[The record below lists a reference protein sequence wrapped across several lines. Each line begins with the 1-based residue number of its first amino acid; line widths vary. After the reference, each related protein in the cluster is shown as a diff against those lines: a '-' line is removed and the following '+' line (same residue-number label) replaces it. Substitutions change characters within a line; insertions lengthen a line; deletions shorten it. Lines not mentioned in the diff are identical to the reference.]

1 MAKELPS
8 AEQVLLM
15 AGTRDTALIK
25 NQQFSKRFKRE
36 DLKENITRNN
46 ALKFGPFGLFFSCKS
61 ITLNS
66 VTFKQRQSSDVIF
79 LNSCV
84 KYEPF
89 HSIILLLH
97 LKTSICY
104 ALMQSQ
110 LQAPPGDTGWEVG
123 YNLERSV
130 RLLRLHKQTNRYAH
144 LNSNPWALWVTNIQ
158 KQE

>member
-8 AEQVLLM
+8 AERVLLM

-36 DLKENITRNN
+36 DLKEKKITWNN
-46 ALKFGPFGLFFSCKS
+46 VS
-61 ITLNS
+61 IC

-89 HSIILLLH
+89 HSIILLLY

-130 RLLRLHKQTNRYAH
+130 QLLGLHKQTNRYAH